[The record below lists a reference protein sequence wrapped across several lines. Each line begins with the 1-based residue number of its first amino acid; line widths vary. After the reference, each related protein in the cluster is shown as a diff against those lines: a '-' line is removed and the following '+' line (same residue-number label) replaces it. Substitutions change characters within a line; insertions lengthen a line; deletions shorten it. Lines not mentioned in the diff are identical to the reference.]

1 LYGFTHR
8 GVTPFSYV
16 QANGLNSTSLYPIPC
31 QRANE
36 QSMAMK
42 KFILCTLYL
51 VQCVDYNNGRTNLKE
66 LKVLIQLMIVT
77 VLLLVLFFGIG
88 FILNMLMKTTWFPIY
103 AYFAVVII
111 FVVYWGTAGSL
122 TSNVSGYTFADYI
135 PAVGGLVGAILSGS
149 AIKALRVRGFKMF

>member
-1 LYGFTHR
+1 MGEHF
-8 GVTPFSYV
+8 
-16 QANGLNSTSLYPIPC
+16 
-31 QRANE
+31 
-36 QSMAMK
+36 
-42 KFILCTLYL
+42 
-51 VQCVDYNNGRTNLKE
+51 LKE

-122 TSNVSGYTFADYI
+122 TSNVSGYTYADYI
-135 PAVGGLVGAILSGS
+135 PAVGGLVGAVLSGS